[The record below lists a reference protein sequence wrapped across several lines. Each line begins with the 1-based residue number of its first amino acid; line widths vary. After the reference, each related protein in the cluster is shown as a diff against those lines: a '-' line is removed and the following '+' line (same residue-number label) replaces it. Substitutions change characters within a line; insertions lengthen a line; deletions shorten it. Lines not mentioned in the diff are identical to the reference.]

1 MKHCYLFLCLQ
12 CAVLIG
18 FAQENKQIRSR
29 RIQESCVRTEQLQK
43 GVNERSYTCTHYD
56 SKGREI
62 EVKYFAD
69 DSSCVKVEQHAY
81 NRKGKEIRET
91 VIDSLHH
98 KHMSTTSAYDRW
110 NRLTERATT
119 EDYILTE
126 RLEYSYNT
134 FDDKTE
140 EITYD
145 GSGNIKKRTR
155 FEYDKKGMLTRRT
168 TENAKGEIIY
178 DRTYRYIY

>member
-1 MKHCYLFLCLQ
+1 M
-12 CAVLIG
+12 
-18 FAQENKQIRSR
+18 
-29 RIQESCVRTEQLQK
+29 RTEQVQK
-43 GVNERSYTCTHYD
+43 GSNERSFTCTHYD

-62 EVKYFAD
+62 EVKYFND
-69 DSSCVKVEQHAY
+69 DSLCVKVEQHTY

-98 KHMSTTSAYDRW
+98 KHTSTKSTYDRW
-110 NRLTERATT
+110 NRLTERATI
-119 EDYILTE
+119 ENNMLTE
-126 RLEYSYNT
+126 RVEYSYNT

-145 GSGNIKKRTR
+145 GSGKIKKRTR